1 MLMTLLHFPELLP
14 NTNAFLQI
22 ISSENIHQ
30 CFIYIL
36 IFFLLQV
43 HPKCIHPALQVEQ
56 VKCDLD
62 KAKPDGK
69 VRFQ

>member
-36 IFFLLQV
+36 IFFFIASTSQV
-43 HPKCIHPALQVEQ
+43 YSS
-56 VKCDLD
+56 
-62 KAKPDGK
+62 
-69 VRFQ
+69 RFASGTSKM